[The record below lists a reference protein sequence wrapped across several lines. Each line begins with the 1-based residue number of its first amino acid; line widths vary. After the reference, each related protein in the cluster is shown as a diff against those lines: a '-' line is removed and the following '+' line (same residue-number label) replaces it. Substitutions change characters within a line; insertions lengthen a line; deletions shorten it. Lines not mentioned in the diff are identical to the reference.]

1 MDKPPEFIQFEIVP
15 DIVLLESLKN
25 GRFNEFIPKDV
36 KVTDFDKEVLICFT
50 RGCGF
55 SLLSVCRNLVKD
67 GTTGLN
73 SKKPKK
79 DIIRAKLD
87 IESYYFMSSIHTKND
102 ESQSDIDY
110 LERLIFYYYIYL
122 YNSIAKSPKNTY
134 PFRVHRGLG
143 QISRYL
149 SSDPDTVIYLP
160 EFLHTT
166 PSFKIAYSYGIDQRN
181 KKTNTFYMI
190 NFYIHPLAN
199 YADVSQYLTEFKGEQ
214 EVIVSPYNR
223 ICFLNNR
230 ILVVDDYE
238 SIIRNEDIG
247 SDSYYSELLKNDI
260 INGYIIE
267 YNYLILPVD
276 SFFELPKLDEL
287 KSDISQ
293 LHSRPI
299 NEYEKQIVEQVLLED
314 TFPKSSGFG
323 KSSSSIIN
331 SEIRYLR
338 SF

>member
-25 GRFNEFIPKDV
+25 GRFNKFIPEDV

-50 RGCGF
+50 RGCGS
-55 SLLSVCRNLVKD
+55 SLLGVCRNLLKD

-79 DIIRAKLD
+79 DIKQAKLD
-87 IESYYFMSSIHTKND
+87 IESYYFMSSIHTKYN
-102 ESQSDIDY
+102 ESESDIDY

-122 YNSIAKSPKNTY
+122 YNSVAKSPKNTY
-134 PFRVHRGLG
+134 PFRVYRGVG
-143 QISRYL
+143 QIRYL
-149 SSDPDTVIYLP
+149 TSDHNTVVYLP

-166 PSFKIAYSYGIDQRN
+166 PSFKIAYTYGIERRN

-190 NFYIHPLAN
+190 NFYIHPLSN

-214 EVIVSPYNR
+214 EIIVSPYNR

-230 ILVVDDYE
+230 TLTLDDYE

-247 SDSYYSELLKNDI
+247 SDSYYSGLLRNDI
-260 INGYIIE
+260 TNEYLIE

-299 NEYEKQIVEQVLLED
+299 NDYEKQMVEQVLLED
-314 TFPKSSGFG
+314 TFPKSSDFG
-323 KSSSSIIN
+323 TTN
-331 SEIRYLR
+331 LDAEIRYLR
-338 SF
+338 SI